1 MTLHQAAEIL
11 NATFVCH
18 EDIASKEVKTACGSD
33 MMSDVMAFY
42 HDGGILLT
50 GLMNVQVIRTA
61 ILMDIDAVCFVRGKE
76 PNEEMIDLAKDNNIV
91 VFKTTLPMFPACGKL
106 FASGIK
112 GSGQETN

>member
-106 FASGIK
+106 YAAGIK